1 MSDRAKWAAPIAAM
15 IAALATLGCCLPLG
29 FLAALG
35 TAGAGLF
42 FAKYR
47 IWFLALS
54 PVFLAFGFW
63 QHHRTKSCNLRA
75 GRVNAILLWIATL
88 VVLAVFLFPQWIASL
103 AAGRTP

>member
-1 MSDRAKWAAPIAAM
+1 MRERAKWAAPVAAM
-15 IAALATLGCCLPLG
+15 TVALATLGCCLPVG

-47 IWFLALS
+47 IWFLGLS

-63 QHHRTKSCNLRA
+63 QQYRAKSCNLRA
-75 GRVNAILLWIATL
+75 SRLSAILLWLATL

-103 AAGRTP
+103 VAGNAP